1 MHEDDDAWLEELHG
15 HVNDPDEYRDRLIDL
30 ELDVI

>member
-1 MHEDDDAWLEELHG
+1 MHEDDETIEWRDATP
-15 HVNDPDEYRDRLIDL
+15 DPDDYRDRLIDL